1 MSRVVG
7 DTIIAGYRVE
17 GTIGRGGMGIVYE
30 ATQLSLGRTVALKV
44 LTPHLSD
51 DPAFAARFRREA
63 KLQSA
68 LDHPNIVPVYES
80 GETDDGLF
88 LAMRLV
94 RGPSLKELVEEAPL
108 EPERALALVEQ
119 VARALDA
126 AHDAGLIH
134 RDVKPQ
140 NVLVDEDG
148 TAYLADFGLTKGRGD
163 RGLTLSGQYLGS
175 LDYVAPEQIQGQPLS
190 ARSDVYAL
198 AAVLYE
204 CLTGEVPY
212 PCDTEAALLFAH
224 LTAAPPR
231 PSDHADVP
239 VGLDAVVAR
248 GLAKSPDDRF
258 PSAGELVAAAR
269 AALAGDIDTAG
280 GDGDPAG
287 NARARFGATAVD
299 FRPALTSP
307 PVIEEEAERHGSPRW
322 LLAVLGAVV
331 LMLALVGFLLGRASE
346 DAPETRSTV
355 VVGGPLGLRFGEDW
369 RTLNAA
375 PGIPGLPLADQ
386 ILLNSTDAGRPG
398 QVRAGIAPGAE
409 GVLLLPRGLEEQLE
423 TAPRPEPVRLG
434 SFAAL
439 RYRDLRHRS
448 LGARLM
454 LYVVPTTRGA
464 ATIACLA
471 PLVGEPGDTAG
482 FARCESVAATLSLRA
497 ARAEG
502 LSPNDRYARA
512 VNAVVARLD
521 RIRDDERN
529 DLAAARRPASQARAA
544 RRLRA
549 GFQAAAAALRD
560 VRPGLAERPT
570 HRTMLAG
577 LDATADGYRALARA
591 ARVHD
596 EKAFERASARVARGE
611 DVFRNA
617 HLTLATLG
625 YRIESV
631 AQRRSR
637 P

>member
-1 MSRVVG
+1 MSKVVG
-7 DTIIAGYRVE
+7 DTIIAGYRVD

-68 LDHPNIVPVYES
+68 LDHPNIVPVYEA

-94 RGPSLKELVEEAPL
+94 RGPSLKELVEEGPL

-190 ARSDVYAL
+190 ARGDVYAL
-198 AAVLYE
+198 AAVFYE

-212 PCDTEAALLFAH
+212 PCDNEAALLYAH
-224 LTAAPPR
+224 LTTAPPR
-231 PSDHADVP
+231 PSEHADVP
-239 VGLDAVVAR
+239 VGFDAVVAR
-248 GLAKSPDDRF
+248 GLAKRPDDRF
-258 PSAGELVAAAR
+258 ASAGELVAAAR

-280 GDGDPAG
+280 GETDPAG
-287 NARARFGATAVD
+287 NSRGRFGATAVD
-299 FRPALTSP
+299 LRPALTSP
-307 PVIEEEAERHGSPRW
+307 VIEEEPERDGPPWW

-331 LMLALVGFLLGRASE
+331 LTVALVGFLLGRASE
-346 DAPETRSTV
+346 DAPEPRSTV
-355 VVGGPLGLRFGEDW
+355 VVAGPLALRFGEDW

-386 ILLNSTDAGRPG
+386 ILLNSTDVRRPG

-409 GVLLLPRGLEEQLE
+409 GVLLLPRELEEQLE
-423 TAPRPEPVRLG
+423 AAPKPEPVRLG

-448 LGARLM
+448 LGAKIM

-497 ARAEG
+497 ARAEE

-512 VNAVVARLD
+512 VNGVVARLD

-549 GFQAAAAALRD
+549 GFQAAAVALRD

-577 LDATADGYRALARA
+577 LDATAAGYRALARA

-611 DVFRNA
+611 DVFQGA
-617 HLTLATLG
+617 HLSLATLG
-625 YRIESV
+625 YRVESV